1 MFASNVH
8 SNENAAVNGI
18 LEFAHLLL
26 ENETIN
32 VNTLEGFTDAGKELL
47 AQEMAKQNVAV
58 PEQIKDFAS
67 YIGFIRGENGYKA
80 NGSLYSGQL
89 DLAAY
94 YNVQEN
100 RVNVK
105 ELLGDVFMVIV
116 PEQNIEGYEH
126 MTRTRA
132 MTPTAT
138 RPTRPCLRMPTPW
151 PW

>member
-18 LEFAHLLL
+18 LEFAHLLLL

-67 YIGFIRGENGYKA
+67 YIGFIRG
-80 NGSLYSGQL
+80 
-89 DLAAY
+89 
-94 YNVQEN
+94 
-100 RVNVK
+100 
-105 ELLGDVFMVIV
+105 
-116 PEQNIEGYEH
+116 
-126 MTRTRA
+126 
-132 MTPTAT
+132 
-138 RPTRPCLRMPTPW
+138 
-151 PW
+151 